1 MSNTQQLGHRV
12 RELRAR
18 KGWTLDQLAQEAGVS
33 KGFLSAVE
41 NNHNQPSGRVL
52 LGLAQALGASVDY
65 LVQGDSASA
74 TDADGASVNPRV
86 VEIPE
91 ELAALAERE
100 NWPFARV
107 TAVLNARLAVHA
119 KRSDRPRRPF
129 TTTEWIEFAKLLA
142 PYLDREEPK

>member
-1 MSNTQQLGHRV
+1 MSTVTDLGRRV

-18 KGWTLDQLAQEAGVS
+18 KGWTLEQLAKEAGVS

-52 LGLAQALGASVDY
+52 LHLAQALGASVDY
-65 LVQGDSASA
+65 LVQGESAGVTGSDTA
-74 TDADGASVNPRV
+74 SGAPRV

-100 NWPFARV
+100 NWPFAKV
-107 TAVLNARLAVHA
+107 TAVLNARMAVHA

-129 TTTEWIEFAKLLA
+129 TTSEWIEFAELLA
-142 PYLDREEPK
+142 PYLDREESK